1 MQAGVP
7 TNCVLILFVLTLFGC
22 DTTVRRDEVAS
33 VDHGPKPQRWEQEIR
48 SYLNIRVTDP
58 KAAIIEFR
66 SEPKQLYQR
75 DSGVRARQYGWAV
88 CVWVN
93 DKNKQGAYE
102 GFYPMTFFIR
112 DEKIVAVNNGP
123 DDFGVIGAR
132 YAREQCELLGA
143 PFRN

>member
-1 MQAGVP
+1 MHRAIL
-7 TNCVLILFVLTLFGC
+7 TLFVLTLFGC

-33 VDHGPKPQRWEQEIR
+33 VDYGPKPQHWQQEIR

-75 DSGVRARQYGWAV
+75 DSGVRARQYGWAT